1 MIIADT
7 NVVSE
12 AMKAVADMRMAAWLR
27 KQAIETIY
35 VTAITKAELLYGLAL
50 LPDGKRKQALARA
63 METFFAERVVTPILG
78 FMDEDA
84 LFYAKISARRRKA
97 GRPVKELDGQIA
109 AIAASHGFA
118 VATRNVA
125 DFEHC
130 GIEIINPWEA
140 AAT

>member
-12 AMKAVADMRMAAWLR
+12 VIKAVADMQVAAWLR
-27 KQAIETIY
+27 RQAIDTIY
-35 VTAITKAELLYGLAL
+35 VTAITKAELFYGLAL
-50 LPDGKRKQALARA
+50 MPDGRRKQSLAQA
-63 METFFAERVVTPILG
+63 MQTFFAERVVTPILG
-78 FMDEDA
+78 FTDEDA

-109 AIAASHGFA
+109 AIAASHGLA
-118 VATRNVA
+118 VATRNVR

-130 GIEIINPWEA
+130 GIEIINPWNPQP
-140 AAT
+140 

>member
-12 AMKAVADMRMAAWLR
+12 VMKAVADMQVAVWLR
-27 KQAIETIY
+27 RQAIDTIY

-50 LPDGKRKQALARA
+50 MPDGRRKQSLAQA
-63 METFFAERVVTPILG
+63 MQAFFAERVATPILG
-78 FMDEDA
+78 FTDEDA

-97 GRPVKELDGQIA
+97 GRPIRELDGQIA
-109 AIAASHGFA
+109 AVAASHGFA
-118 VATRNVA
+118 VATRNVG

-130 GIEIINPWEA
+130 GIEIINPWNPQP
-140 AAT
+140 

>member
-1 MIIADT
+1 
-7 NVVSE
+7 
-12 AMKAVADMRMAAWLR
+12 
-27 KQAIETIY
+27 
-35 VTAITKAELLYGLAL
+35 
-50 LPDGKRKQALARA
+50 
-63 METFFAERVVTPILG
+63 VTPILG

-84 LFYAKISARRRKA
+84 LFYGRISARRRKA
-97 GRPVKELDGQIA
+97 GRPLKELDGQIA

-130 GIEIINPWEA
+130 GIEIFNPWEI